1 MTGREL
7 EKYLMSL
14 GLFTT
19 QHAYIVNVVDGKV
32 DGTVP
37 SYYKA
42 QLNYNLLEIKIN
54 YCSQVKGHQWVDFT
68 LSKNNLVA
76 VHRLDQLDFHTL
88 KGELNKFFKK
98 DNNFIEWCRDWTIE
112 NVIS

>member
-14 GLFTT
+14 DRFTT
-19 QHAYIVNVVDGKV
+19 QNTYIVNVVDGKV

-42 QLNYNLLEIKIN
+42 QLNYMLLEIKIK
-54 YCSQVKGHQWVDFT
+54 YCNQVKGDQWVEFI
-68 LSKNNLVA
+68 LGKNNLVA
-76 VHRLDQLDFHTL
+76 IHRLDQLDFYTL
-88 KGELNKFFKK
+88 KRELNKFFNNH
-98 DNNFIEWCRDWTIE
+98 NNFTEWSRHWAIEQ
-112 NVIS
+112 VIS